1 MVYALLVRS
10 NNAAADRALVDALP
24 DLDSEL
30 QDVALDALIQR
41 NRPAGLA
48 RVVAAYPAWTNS
60 LRQRVVA
67 RAEVLSAGLRLAVDS
82 DSADT
87 RLAAVEIIQRG
98 NCAKC
103 AYLLANA
110 LTRPCPKTRRAAGHA
125 LEQLVTDFLDR
136 SSQPERATA
145 GDAERASQRR
155 ALAGAVR
162 QAMNCWSAHRRTE
175 VVRAAMW
182 LAEDL
187 EDVILSRVAQP
198 RLKLA
203 RVFEE
208 GLRGRLDPR
217 MAAYAVRALQVPEL
231 RGPVAAWI
239 GNCTADVTMVAVL
252 DSLWVAGDVEV
263 YRALS
268 SIRRLAWLENGIG
281 PLMELVGGR
290 AEAAAILV
298 GSSGLPNEAK
308 VNLLEKM
315 ACSGMATLA
324 RASVWQLVAN
334 RTREASSALRQ
345 VVRHAGGDASRL
357 AAREIQRRERTGLLS
372 ADYLQQAEA
381 DPTPVGL
388 DTFETY
394 WSVFDRLDEARQA
407 DSGSRL
413 REKLSDFDRRLRQ
426 KLASREAA
434 DRSRAVSLV
443 RRLGLHAEFDTF
455 LYTLAH
461 DGDAVVRS
469 GVVRALG
476 RLDNPTSRRIL
487 SLALHDP
494 DARVQANAIEALD
507 GLEASQYESAV
518 RDKLASPNGRVRAN
532 AVKMLLKL
540 ELREAVDALLAML
553 HGAARS
559 DRLSALWVIECLR
572 LESLTDRLADLAQND
587 LDPQVRHRAMQVA
600 RTVGVEI
607 TPAAAP
613 AIEEAV
619 S

>member
-24 DLDSEL
+24 DLDSGF
-30 QDVALDALIQR
+30 QDVALDTLIQR

-48 RVVAAYPAWTNS
+48 RVVAAYPDWTNS

-110 LTRPCPKTRRAAGHA
+110 LTRPCPKTRRAAGQA
-125 LEQLVTDFLDR
+125 IEQLVTDFLDR

-145 GDAERASQRR
+145 AELASQRR

-187 EDVILSRVAQP
+187 EDVILARVAQP
-198 RLKLA
+198 RLKLS

-208 GLRGRLDPR
+208 SLRGRLDPH

-239 GNCTADVTMVAVL
+239 GNCMDDVTMVAVL
-252 DSLWVAGDVEV
+252 DNLWLAGDVEV

-281 PLMELVGGR
+281 PLLDLTGSR
-290 AEAAAILV
+290 AESAAILV

-308 VNLLEKM
+308 VGLLESM
-315 ACSGMATLA
+315 ARSGPAGLA
-324 RASVWQLVAN
+324 RAAVWQLVAN
-334 RTREASSALRQ
+334 RTREASETLREIA
-345 VVRHAGGDASRL
+345 RHASGDASRL
-357 AAREIQRRERTGLLS
+357 AGRELKRRERAGLLS
-372 ADYLQQAEA
+372 ADLVPPSGANPA
-381 DPTPVGL
+381 PVEL
-388 DTFETY
+388 NTFDAY
-394 WSVFDRLDEARQA
+394 WAAFDRLDEARQTQV
-407 DSGSRL
+407 GLRL
-413 REKLSDFDRRLRQ
+413 RDQRHDFDRLLRQ
-426 KLASREAA
+426 KLASADAA
-434 DRSRAVSLV
+434 DRSLGVRLV
-443 RRLGLHAEFDTF
+443 RRLGLYAAFDTLLF
-455 LYTLAH
+455 ALAY
-461 DGDAVVRS
+461 DADARVRS
-469 GVVRALG
+469 AVVRALG
-476 RLDNPTSRRIL
+476 HMDNPTSRRIL
-487 SLALHDP
+487 STALHDP

-507 GLEASQYESAV
+507 GLEASQYQSVV

-540 ELREAVDALLAML
+540 ELHEAVDALLNML
-553 HGAARS
+553 QGAARS

-572 LESLTDRLADLAQND
+572 LESLTDRLVDLAQND
-587 LDPQVRHRAMQVA
+587 LDPQVRRRAMQVA

-607 TPAAAP
+607 APAAAP

-619 S
+619 P